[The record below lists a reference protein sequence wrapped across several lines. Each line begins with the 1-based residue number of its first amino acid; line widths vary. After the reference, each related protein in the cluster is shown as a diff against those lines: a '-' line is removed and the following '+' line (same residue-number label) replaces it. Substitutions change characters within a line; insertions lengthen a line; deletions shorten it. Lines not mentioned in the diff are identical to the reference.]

1 MNTAI
6 VPTLCIRTPEGISF
20 NLLLAGV
27 VPRFLA
33 WLIDVAGVAVLM
45 FGASIVMGVFAAI
58 SPGLIGAVY
67 TLIYFVVSIG
77 YGIVFEWF
85 WRGQTPGKRV
95 FRLRVMDVQGL
106 HLQFSQIG
114 IRNLLRAVD
123 LLPGFYLL
131 GGAVCYFNKRC
142 QRLGDIA
149 ANTIVVRYPQLDRP
163 EVEDLTGNK
172 YNSLRDYPHLEA
184 RLRQSIT
191 PAEAALALEAV
202 LRAKTL
208 DATARIEVF
217 EELAAHY
224 RKIVEFPPEATEL
237 ISAEQYVRNVV
248 DVIYSPMRR
257 ISAETGSVK
266 SEKATL

>member
-1 MNTAI
+1 MNTTI
-6 VPTLCIRTPEGISF
+6 VPTLSIRTPEGISF

-33 WLIDVAGVAVLM
+33 WFIDVLGVMALMIALRYLVAVVSALSP
-45 FGASIVMGVFAAI
+45 FFSGAFMV
-58 SPGLIGAVY
+58 L
-67 TLIYFVVSIG
+67 LYFVVSIG
-77 YGIVFEWF
+77 YGILFEWF
-85 WRGQTPGKRV
+85 WRGQTPGKRL

-123 LLPGFYLL
+123 LLPAFYAL
-131 GGAVCYFNKRC
+131 GGLACCISHRC
-142 QRLGDIA
+142 QRLGDLA
-149 ANTIVVRYPQLDRP
+149 ANTIVVRYPRLNRP
-163 EVEDLTGNK
+163 EVEELIGNK

-208 DATARIEVF
+208 DAEARVEVF
-217 EELAAHY
+217 EDLADYY
-224 RKIVEFPPEATEL
+224 RRIVEFPPEATEL
-237 ISAEQYVRNVV
+237 ISAEQYLRNIV
-248 DVIYSPMRR
+248 DVIYTPVRK
-257 ISAETGSVK
+257 T
-266 SEKATL
+266 T